1 MGGFPGDTKVAKG
14 ATYEQCKAIST
25 RSGRI
30 LTTPSKD
37 KQGKDTTDRSKAV
50 AVPDNPAPA
59 DVPAPTDVP
68 TQAEEDLDIPIEPEE
83 ADPNK
88 TVSTQIRP
96 HKRDTLE
103 DTRPPPPF
111 PQRLKKQKQEYQYKR
126 FLDILKE
133 IHINLPLVEALQ
145 QMPNY
150 AKFLKDTVSRKAR
163 IGEFETTAATKACL
177 AMMHNKVPAKQTDPW
192 SFTIPCS
199 IVNHY
204 TSKALCDP
212 GASINLMPKSLF
224 QKLGIGEAKPT
235 TVMLQ
240 LADHSFVFFFYIF
253 SPQNAYSLTLFLAE
267 MTSQSSDS
275 AEGFLARFDNPAAR
289 ERYNNVVAAK
299 HIWEEQGFKFDDG
312 LDFYGLE
319 MVREF
324 YTHNATRENTVVNVR
339 VKLVPADAAAINSIF
354 GMQNNEV
361 SIYDLIGALEDVHY
375 NTIKNQ
381 LYLLGT
387 ELNTSD
393 KNPGTI
399 SRPNLLPKSK
409 LWNTFVKRNL
419 MLGHNTQKLG
429 ASEYLKIIPSS
440 DPSTINRNQ
449 EEELC
454 TTYIEFL
461 DKQQIGYKSFS

>member
-1 MGGFPGDTKVAKG
+1 
-14 ATYEQCKAIST
+14 
-25 RSGRI
+25 
-30 LTTPSKD
+30 
-37 KQGKDTTDRSKAV
+37 
-50 AVPDNPAPA
+50 
-59 DVPAPTDVP
+59 
-68 TQAEEDLDIPIEPEE
+68 
-83 ADPNK
+83 
-88 TVSTQIRP
+88 
-96 HKRDTLE
+96 
-103 DTRPPPPF
+103 
-111 PQRLKKQKQEYQYKR
+111 
-126 FLDILKE
+126 
-133 IHINLPLVEALQ
+133 
-145 QMPNY
+145 
-150 AKFLKDTVSRKAR
+150 
-163 IGEFETTAATKACL
+163 
-177 AMMHNKVPAKQTDPW
+177 
-192 SFTIPCS
+192 
-199 IVNHY
+199 
-204 TSKALCDP
+204 
-212 GASINLMPKSLF
+212 
-224 QKLGIGEAKPT
+224 
-235 TVMLQ
+235 
-240 LADHSFVFFFYIF
+240 
-253 SPQNAYSLTLFLAE
+253 

-319 MVREF
+319 MVIYKRLYEQGWLK
-324 YTHNATRENTVVNVR
+324 